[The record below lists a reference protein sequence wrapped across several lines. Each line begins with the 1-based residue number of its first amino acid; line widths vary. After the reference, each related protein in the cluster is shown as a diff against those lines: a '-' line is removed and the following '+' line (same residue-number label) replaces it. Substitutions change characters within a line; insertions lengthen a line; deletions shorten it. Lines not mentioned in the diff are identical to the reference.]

1 MNLFRGEKMK
11 KITILGSTGSI
22 GCQTLE
28 VIDHLKN
35 WQITALTANKNI
47 ELIYKQ
53 IKKYQPEFVVVVDEE
68 AAAELRSKL
77 KARETEVLSGKEN
90 LKIAAS
96 ENVDLVLNAIVGFAG
111 LEPSI
116 AAAEAAND
124 IALANKESL
133 VSGGSILT
141 DLVKENNI
149 KLLPVDSE
157 HNAIFQLLKGHE
169 KDLEEILLTASGG
182 PFFSYS
188 QKELEAV
195 SVEDAL
201 NHPNWEM
208 GSKITIDSASLM
220 NKGLEV
226 IEAHWLFDCAY
237 DDIKVLV
244 HPQSIVHSMIRLV
257 DGTVLAEMGA
267 ADMRM
272 PIQYCLTYPKRIGSL
287 GAELKL
293 EEIAALEFFEAD
305 TAKFPNLK
313 YAYTAGK
320 AGGTYP
326 TVLNAANEIA
336 VYSFLKA
343 EIPFLAINRI
353 VASVLDQHQNI
364 LKASLDDILNSD
376 QEARRLALEV
386 IKECF

>member
-1 MNLFRGEKMK
+1 MK

-22 GCQTLE
+22 GTQTLE
-28 VIDHLKN
+28 VIDNLTN
-35 WQITALTANKNI
+35 WQLKSLTAYKNI
-47 ELIYKQ
+47 DLLFEQ
-53 IKKYQPEFVVVVDEE
+53 VKKYQPEFVVVVDSES
-68 AAAELRSKL
+68 AAKL
-77 KARETEVLSGKEN
+77 KSRLKNHKTEVLAGREN
-90 LKIAAS
+90 LKTAAA
-96 ENVDLVLNAIVGFAG
+96 ENVDLVLNAVVGFAG

-116 AAAEAAND
+116 AAAEAGND

-141 DLVKENNI
+141 QLVNENNI

-169 KDLEEILLTASGG
+169 KDVDEIILTASGG

-188 QKELEAV
+188 GEELSQV

-226 IEAHWLFDCAY
+226 IEAHWLFNCAY

-244 HPQSIVHSMIRLV
+244 HPQSIVHSMIRLI
-257 DGTVLAEMGA
+257 DGTILAEMGP
-267 ADMRM
+267 ADMKI
-272 PIQYCLTYPKRIGSL
+272 PIQYCLTYPDRIKSAGNN
-287 GAELKL
+287 LKL
-293 EEIAALEFFEAD
+293 DQITALEFFQAD
-305 TAKFPNLK
+305 TEKFPNLK

-320 AGGTYP
+320 AGGTFP
-326 TVLNAANEIA
+326 AVLNAANEIA
-336 VYSFLKA
+336 VYSFLRG
-343 EIPFLAINRI
+343 EIPFLAMSRV

-364 LKASLDDILNSD
+364 TKPDLEAILSSD
-376 QEARRLALEV
+376 QEARRLAMEV
-386 IKECF
+386 IKKWF

>member
-1 MNLFRGEKMK
+1 MK

-22 GCQTLE
+22 GTQTLE
-28 VIDHLKN
+28 VIDNLTN
-35 WQITALTANKNI
+35 WQLKSLTAYKNI
-47 ELIYKQ
+47 DLLFEQ
-53 IKKYQPEFVVVVDEE
+53 VKKYQPEFVVVVDSES
-68 AAAELRSKL
+68 AAKL
-77 KARETEVLSGKEN
+77 KSRLKNHKTEVLAGREN
-90 LKIAAS
+90 LKTAAA
-96 ENVDLVLNAIVGFAG
+96 ENVDLLLNAVVGFAG

-116 AAAEAAND
+116 AAAEAGND

-141 DLVKENNI
+141 QLVKENNI

-169 KDLEEILLTASGG
+169 KDIDEIILTASGG

-188 QKELEAV
+188 REELSQV

-226 IEAHWLFDCAY
+226 IEAHWLFNCAY
-237 DDIKVLV
+237 DDIIVLV
-244 HPQSIVHSMIRLV
+244 HPQSIVHSMIRLI
-257 DGTVLAEMGA
+257 DGTILAEMGP
-267 ADMRM
+267 ADMKI
-272 PIQYCLTYPKRIGSL
+272 PIQYCLTYPDRIKSAGNN
-287 GAELKL
+287 LKL
-293 EEIAALEFFEAD
+293 DQITALEFFQAD
-305 TAKFPNLK
+305 TEKFPNLK

-320 AGGTYP
+320 AGGTFP
-326 TVLNAANEIA
+326 AVLNAANEIA
-336 VYSFLKA
+336 VYSFLRG
-343 EIPFLAINRI
+343 EIPFLAMSRV

-364 LKASLDDILNSD
+364 TKPDLEAILSSD
-376 QEARRLALEV
+376 QEARRLAMEV
-386 IKECF
+386 IKKWF

>member
-1 MNLFRGEKMK
+1 MK

-22 GCQTLE
+22 GTQTLE
-28 VIDHLKN
+28 VIDNLTN
-35 WQITALTANKNI
+35 WQLKSLTAYKNI
-47 ELIYKQ
+47 DLLFEQ
-53 IKKYQPEFVVVVDEE
+53 VKKYQPEFVVVVDSES
-68 AAAELRSKL
+68 AAKL
-77 KARETEVLSGKEN
+77 KSRLKNHKTEVLAGREN
-90 LKIAAS
+90 LKTAAA
-96 ENVDLVLNAIVGFAG
+96 ENVDLVLNAVVGFAG

-116 AAAEAAND
+116 AAAEAGND

-141 DLVKENNI
+141 QLVKENNI

-169 KDLEEILLTASGG
+169 KDIDEIILTASGG

-188 QKELEAV
+188 REELSQV

-226 IEAHWLFDCAY
+226 IEAHWLFNCAY

-244 HPQSIVHSMIRLV
+244 HPQSIVHSMIRLI
-257 DGTVLAEMGA
+257 DGTILAEMGP
-267 ADMRM
+267 ADMKI
-272 PIQYCLTYPKRIGSL
+272 PIQYCLTYPDRIKSAGNN
-287 GAELKL
+287 LKL
-293 EEIAALEFFEAD
+293 DQITALEFFQAD
-305 TAKFPNLK
+305 TEKFPNLK

-320 AGGTYP
+320 AGGTFP
-326 TVLNAANEIA
+326 AVLNAANEIA
-336 VYSFLKA
+336 VYSFLRG
-343 EIPFLAINRI
+343 EIPFLAMSRV

-364 LKASLDDILNSD
+364 TKPDLEAILSSD
-376 QEARRLALEV
+376 QEARRLAMEV
-386 IKECF
+386 IKKWF

>member
-1 MNLFRGEKMK
+1 MK

-22 GCQTLE
+22 GSQTLE
-28 VIDHLKN
+28 VIDSLKN
-35 WQITALTANKNI
+35 WQVKALTAYKNI
-47 ELIYKQ
+47 ELLEKQ
-53 IKKYQPEFVVVVDEE
+53 IKNYQPEFVVVVDAA
-68 AAAELRSKL
+68 AAAELKSKL
-77 KARETEVLSGKEN
+77 KADQTEVLSGKES

-96 ENVDLVLNAIVGFAG
+96 ENVELVLNAIVGFAG

-141 DLVKENNI
+141 DLVKEKGI

-169 KDLEEILLTASGG
+169 KELDEILLTASGG
-182 PFFSYS
+182 PFFAYS
-188 QKELEAV
+188 KEELAGV

-226 IEAHWLFDCAY
+226 IEAHWLFGSDY

-257 DGTVLAEMGA
+257 DGTVLAEMGS

-272 PIQYCLTYPKRIGSL
+272 PIQYCLTYPERIASL
-287 GAELKL
+287 GDKL
-293 EEIAALEFFEAD
+293 ELDKIAALEFFQAD
-305 TAKFPNLK
+305 TEKFPNLK

-326 TVLNAANEIA
+326 AVLNAANEVA
-336 VYSFLKA
+336 VYSFLKG
-343 EIPFLAINRI
+343 EIPFLAMSRV

-364 LKASLDDILNSD
+364 LDPNLEEILNSD
-376 QEARRLALEV
+376 REARRLALEV
-386 IKECF
+386 IKKWF

>member
-1 MNLFRGEKMK
+1 MK

-22 GCQTLE
+22 GTQTLE
-28 VIDHLKN
+28 VIDNLTN
-35 WQITALTANKNI
+35 WQLKSLTAYKNI
-47 ELIYKQ
+47 DLLFEQ
-53 IKKYQPEFVVVVDEE
+53 VKKYQPEFVVVVDSES
-68 AAAELRSKL
+68 AAKL
-77 KARETEVLSGKEN
+77 KSRLKNHKTEVLAGREN
-90 LKIAAS
+90 LKTAAA
-96 ENVDLVLNAIVGFAG
+96 ENVDLVLNAVVGFAG

-116 AAAEAAND
+116 AAAEAGND

-141 DLVKENNI
+141 QLVKENNI

-169 KDLEEILLTASGG
+169 KDIDEIILTASGG

-188 QKELEAV
+188 KDELANV

-226 IEAHWLFDCAY
+226 IEAHWLFDCDY

-244 HPQSIVHSMIRLV
+244 HPQSIVHSMIRLI
-257 DGTVLAEMGA
+257 DGTVLAEMGS

-272 PIQYCLTYPKRIGSL
+272 PIQYCLTYPERIESL
-287 GAELKL
+287 GSKL
-293 EEIAALEFFEAD
+293 ELDQIAALEFFQAD
-305 TAKFPNLK
+305 TEKFPYLK
-313 YAYTAGK
+313 YAYTAGR

-326 TVLNAANEIA
+326 AVLNAANEIA
-336 VYSFLKA
+336 VYSFLKG
-343 EIPFLAINRI
+343 EIPFLAMSRV

-364 LKASLDDILNSD
+364 LDPNLEDILNSD
-376 QEARRLALEV
+376 KEARRLALEV
-386 IKECF
+386 IKEWF

>member
-1 MNLFRGEKMK
+1 MK

-28 VIDHLKN
+28 VIDNLENWELK
-35 WQITALTANKNI
+35 ALTAYKNI
-47 ELIYKQ
+47 ELLYQQ
-53 IKKYQPEFVVVVDEE
+53 IKKYRPEFVVVVDEE
-68 AAAELRSKL
+68 AAADLKSKL
-77 KARETEVLSGKEN
+77 KTDKTEVLSGKEN
-90 LKIAAS
+90 LKIAAA
-96 ENVDLVLNAIVGFAG
+96 EKVDIVLNAIVGFAG

-141 DLVKENNI
+141 DLVKEKNI

-169 KDLEEILLTASGG
+169 KELDEILLTASGG

-188 QKELEAV
+188 KEELSEV

-226 IEAHWLFDCAY
+226 IEAHWLFDCDY
-237 DDIKVLV
+237 DDIKVVV
-244 HPQSIVHSMIRLV
+244 HPQSIVHSMISLV
-257 DGTVLAEMGA
+257 DGTVLAEMGS

-272 PIQYCLTYPKRIGSL
+272 PIQYCLTYPERKKSL
-287 GAELKL
+287 GAKL
-293 EEIAALEFFEAD
+293 ELDKIAALEFFQAD
-305 TAKFPNLK
+305 TEKFPNLK

-326 TVLNAANEIA
+326 AVLNAANEIA
-336 VYSFLKA
+336 VYSFLKG
-343 EIPFLAINRI
+343 EIPFLVLSRV
-353 VASVLDQHQNI
+353 VASVLDQHHNI
-364 LKASLDDILNSD
+364 SNPNLEEILNSD
-376 QEARRLALEV
+376 REARRLAMEV
-386 IKECF
+386 IKEWF

>member
-1 MNLFRGEKMK
+1 MK

-22 GCQTLE
+22 GGQTLE
-28 VIDHLKN
+28 VIDSLKN
-35 WQITALTANKNI
+35 WQVKALTVYRNI
-47 ELIYKQ
+47 ELLEKQ
-53 IKKYQPEFVVVVDEE
+53 IKKYQPEFVVVVDAE
-68 AAAELRSKL
+68 AAADLKSKL
-77 KARETEVLSGKEN
+77 KSDKTEVLSGKES

-116 AAAEAAND
+116 AAAKAAND

-141 DLVKENNI
+141 DLVKEKDI

-169 KDLEEILLTASGG
+169 KELNEILLTASGG
-182 PFFSYS
+182 PFFAYS
-188 QKELEAV
+188 KKELAEV

-226 IEAHWLFDCAY
+226 IEAHWLFGSNY

-257 DGTVLAEMGA
+257 DGTVLAEMGS

-272 PIQYCLTYPKRIGSL
+272 PIQYCLTYPERIASL
-287 GAELKL
+287 GDKL
-293 EEIAALEFFEAD
+293 ELDQIAALEFFQAD
-305 TAKFPNLK
+305 TEKFPNLK

-326 TVLNAANEIA
+326 AVLNAANEVA
-336 VYSFLKA
+336 VYSFLKG
-343 EIPFLAINRI
+343 EIPFLAMSRV

-364 LKASLDDILNSD
+364 FNPNLEGILNSD
-376 QEARRLALEV
+376 REARRLALEV
-386 IKECF
+386 IKEWF

>member
-1 MNLFRGEKMK
+1 MK

-22 GCQTLE
+22 GGQTLE
-28 VIDHLKN
+28 VIDSLKN
-35 WQITALTANKNI
+35 WQVKALTAYKNI
-47 ELIYKQ
+47 ELLEKQ
-53 IKKYQPEFVVVVDEE
+53 IKNYQPEFVVVVDEA
-68 AAAELRSKL
+68 AAAELKSKL
-77 KARETEVLSGKEN
+77 KADQTEVLSGKES

-96 ENVDLVLNAIVGFAG
+96 ENVELVLNAIVGFAG

-141 DLVKENNI
+141 DLVKENDI

-169 KDLEEILLTASGG
+169 KELDEILLTASGG
-182 PFFSYS
+182 PFFAYS
-188 QKELEAV
+188 KKELAEV

-226 IEAHWLFDCAY
+226 IEAHWLFGTKY

-244 HPQSIVHSMIRLV
+244 HPQSIIHSMIRLV
-257 DGTVLAEMGA
+257 DGTVLAEMGS

-272 PIQYCLTYPKRIGSL
+272 PIQYCLTYPERITSL
-287 GAELKL
+287 GEKL
-293 EEIAALEFFEAD
+293 ELDQIAALEFFQAD
-305 TAKFPNLK
+305 TEKFPNLK

-326 TVLNAANEIA
+326 AVLNAANEVA
-336 VYSFLKA
+336 VYSFLKG
-343 EIPFLAINRI
+343 EIPFLAMSRV

-364 LKASLDDILNSD
+364 LDPNLDGILNSD
-376 QEARRLALEV
+376 REARRLALEV
-386 IKECF
+386 IKEWF

>member
-1 MNLFRGEKMK
+1 MK
-11 KITILGSTGSI
+11 NISILGSTGSI

-28 VIDHLKN
+28 VIDSLKN
-35 WQITALTANKNI
+35 WQVKALTAYKNI
-47 ELIYKQ
+47 ELLEKQ
-53 IKKYQPEFVVVVDEE
+53 IKKYQPEFVVVVDAE
-68 AAAELRSKL
+68 AAADLKSKL
-77 KARETEVLSGKEN
+77 KAEKTEVLSGKES

-116 AAAEAAND
+116 AAAKEAND

-141 DLVKENNI
+141 DLVKENEV

-169 KDLEEILLTASGG
+169 KELDEIILTASGG

-188 QKELEAV
+188 REELSRV

-226 IEAHWLFDCAY
+226 IEAHWLFNCDY

-244 HPQSIVHSMIRLV
+244 HPQSIVHSMIRLI
-257 DGTVLAEMGA
+257 DGTILAEMGA
-267 ADMRM
+267 ADMKM
-272 PIQYCLTYPKRIGSL
+272 PIQYCLTYPERQK
-287 GAELKL
+287 
-293 EEIAALEFFEAD
+293 
-305 TAKFPNLK
+305 
-313 YAYTAGK
+313 TAG
-320 AGGTYP
+320 
-326 TVLNAANEIA
+326 AN
-336 VYSFLKA
+336 L
-343 EIPFLAINRI
+343 
-353 VASVLDQHQNI
+353 
-364 LKASLDDILNSD
+364 
-376 QEARRLALEV
+376 
-386 IKECF
+386 